1 LPVLP
6 LIIGTYTTTLG
17 HVDGHNEGILGTSLD
32 TTTGEFGPVT
42 LLARTRNPS
51 YLALS
56 ADGRSL
62 YASDESADAG
72 DRTGGTVTAFT
83 RDPAT
88 GTLTTQTCRPSGAG
102 ACHVVVDPSG
112 RYVLAANY
120 VSGSVSVFP
129 IGADGDIGEPTA
141 VVQHEGS
148 SVHPRRQTAAHA
160 HMIGID
166 PRTGDVL
173 VPDLGM
179 DAVLGYTLG
188 PDGTLT
194 ARPELRIDAP
204 AGAGP
209 RHLAFHPDGER
220 VYVLCELGST
230 VLAHRRDGTGFRRT
244 AVVST
249 LPEGFDEPNL
259 TAAIRVSPSGRHV
272 LVSNRGHDSIAV
284 LRVDD
289 DSDEPVLVHNEPGR
303 GTYPRE
309 LALSP
314 DGRIVLL
321 GNQNSDELVAF
332 TFDDDNGALT
342 HLGTLNTANPVCVVF
357 P

>member
-1 LPVLP
+1 MPVLA
-6 LIIGTYTTTLG
+6 LVVGTYTTALG

-32 TTTGEFGPVT
+32 TTTGVFGPVT

-51 YLALS
+51 YLALT
-56 ADGRSL
+56 ADGRAL
-62 YASDESADAG
+62 YAADESADHG
-72 DRTGGTVTAFT
+72 DRTGGTVAAFA

-88 GTLTTQTCRPSGAG
+88 GALTPMSRRPSGAG
-102 ACHVVVDPSG
+102 TCHVVVDPGG
-112 RYVLAANY
+112 RFVLAANY
-120 VSGSVSVFP
+120 HSGSVSVFP
-129 IGADGDIGEPTA
+129 LGPDGDIGEPTA

-166 PRTGDVL
+166 PRTSDVL

-179 DAVLGYTLG
+179 DAVVVYSLGT
-188 PDGTLT
+188 DGTLAERPG
-194 ARPELRIDAP
+194 ARIAAP
-204 AGAGP
+204 AGHGP

-220 VYVLCELGST
+220 LYLLCELGST
-230 VLAHRRDGTGFRRT
+230 VVALRRDGDRFRRT

-249 LPEGFDEPNL
+249 IPADVTELNQ
-259 TAAIRVSPSGRHV
+259 TAAIRVSPSGRHL

-289 DSDEPVLVHNEPGR
+289 DVPVLVHTEPGR
-303 GTYPRE
+303 GRWPRE

-314 DGRIVLL
+314 DGRTVLL
-321 GNQNSDELVAF
+321 GNQNSDDLAAF
-332 TFDDDNGALT
+332 TFDDDTGSLT
-342 HLGTLNTANPVCVVF
+342 HLATVRTANPVCVAF
-357 P
+357 T

>member
-1 LPVLP
+1 VPVLP
-6 LIIGTYTTTLG
+6 LIIGTYTTALG

-32 TTTGEFGPVT
+32 TTTGRFGPVT

-56 ADGRSL
+56 PDGRAL
-62 YASDESADAG
+62 YACDESADDG
-72 DRTGGTVTAFT
+72 DRTGGTVTAFA
-83 RDPAT
+83 RDPGT
-88 GTLTTQTCRPSGAG
+88 GALTPQTCRPSGAG
-102 ACHVVVDPSG
+102 ACHVVLDPSG

-141 VVQHEGS
+141 VVQHEGT

-160 HMIGID
+160 HMIGLD

-188 PDGTLT
+188 DDGTLT
-194 ARPELRIDAP
+194 ERPELRIDAP

-209 RHLAFHPDGER
+209 RHLVFHPDGER
-220 VYVLCELGST
+220 LYVLCELDST
-230 VLAHRRDGTGFRRT
+230 VLALRRDGDGFRRT
-244 AVVST
+244 AVVPT
-249 LPEGFDEPNL
+249 LPAGSTEPNL
-259 TAAIRVSPSGRHV
+259 TAAIRVGTSGRHL
-272 LVSNRGHDSIAV
+272 LVSNRGHDSVAV
-284 LRVDD
+284 LRVDGD
-289 DSDEPVLVHNEPGR
+289 APVLVHTEPGR
-303 GTYPRE
+303 GRYPRE

-332 TFDDDNGALT
+332 TFDDDTGTLT
-342 HLGTLNTANPVCVVF
+342 HLATLATANPVCVAF
-357 P
+357 PGF